1 MQANAIL
8 PQADILEKSNLIFF
22 FFFMAGKKSRLDKR
36 DGGMQFWGEN
46 KECK

>member
-22 FFFMAGKKSRLDKR
+22 DFFFMAGKKIQVRQERWRNAVL
-36 DGGMQFWGEN
+36 G
-46 KECK
+46 